1 MTPTDLIRLVADTA
15 PSLPSNASPTLTI
28 LTAVLGGSFLLAC
41 VAVYKAKAEK
51 GTVVASGAENA
62 VLAMGRSLE
71 QMEKRA
77 VTAENREAQ
86 GLRRESTLE
95 NQLETI
101 RASAE
106 SLLTL
111 VETTLTSHRS
121 DRSHDTDGK

>member
-1 MTPTDLIRLVADTA
+1 VIPTELVRLLADST
-15 PSLPSNASPTLTI
+15 PSLPTNASPTLTI
-28 LTAVLGGSFLLAC
+28 LTAVLGGGFLLAC

-71 QMEKRA
+71 AMEKRA
-77 VTAENREAQ
+77 MTAERREAE

-111 VETTLTSHRS
+111 VENTLASHRT